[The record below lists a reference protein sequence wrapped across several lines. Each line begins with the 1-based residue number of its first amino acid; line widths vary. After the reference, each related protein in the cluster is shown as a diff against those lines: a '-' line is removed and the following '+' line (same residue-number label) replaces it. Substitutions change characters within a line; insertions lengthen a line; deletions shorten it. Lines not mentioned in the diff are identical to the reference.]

1 MQLRTYLLCL
11 SGEVSELYDEI
22 ESITIIIFSS
32 TATVNKR
39 QNGCLGKE
47 SVIHDKGSLSWMCKK
62 TTKW

>member
-47 SVIHDKGSLSWMCKK
+47 SVIHDKGSLS
-62 TTKW
+62 